1 MSHFAKVED
10 GVVTQVL
17 VAEQDFINSGAVG
30 DPAQWIQTSYNTR
43 AGVHYEPDSH
53 TPSADQS
60 KALRKNYAGI
70 GYTYDAARDAFIPP
84 KPDPYPSW
92 IIDDATGLWKPPV
105 AMPTDGQEYD
115 WDESTLS
122 WVVVVPEENP

>member
-30 DPAQWIQTSYNTR
+30 DPAQWIRTSYNTR
-43 AGVHYEPDSH
+43 AGVHYEPNSN

>member
-30 DPAQWIQTSYNTR
+30 DPAQWVQTSYNTR
-43 AGVHYEPDSH
+43 AGVHYEPNSN

-70 GYTYDAARDAFIPP
+70 GYSYDAGRDAFIPP
-84 KPDPYPSW
+84 KSYASW
-92 IIDDATGLWKPPV
+92 LLDDATGTWVPPV
-105 AMPTDGQEYD
+105 AYPTDDQQYN
-115 WDESTLS
+115 WDEATVS
-122 WVVVVPEENP
+122 WIVVTP

>member
-43 AGVHYEPDSH
+43 GGVHYEPNSN

-70 GYTYDAARDAFIPP
+70 GYTYDAVRDAFIPP
-84 KPDPYPSW
+84 SPYPSW
-92 IIDDATGLWKPPV
+92 VIDEATAQYVSPI
-105 AMPTDGQEYD
+105 AYPTDGQEYD
-115 WDESTLS
+115 WDEATVS
-122 WVVVVPEENP
+122 WVVVTPEETP

>member
-43 AGVHYEPDSH
+43 AGVHYEPNSN

-70 GYTYDAARDAFIPP
+70 GYSYDAGRDAFIPP
-84 KPDPYPSW
+84 KSYASW
-92 IIDDATGLWKPPV
+92 LLDDATGTWVPPV
-105 AMPTDGQEYD
+105 AYPTDDQQYN
-115 WDESTLS
+115 WDEATVS
-122 WVVVVPEENP
+122 WIVVTP

>member
-43 AGVHYEPDSH
+43 AGVHYEPNSN

-70 GYTYDAARDAFIPP
+70 GYSYDAVRDAFIPP

-92 IIDDATGLWKPPV
+92 VIDDTTGLWKPPV
-105 AMPTDGQEYD
+105 AQPTDGQEYN

-122 WVVVVPEENP
+122 WVVVTPEENP